1 MLFIHMTFSQLLAA
15 NGKKEDKKNK
25 INRRTYPYLEISSNG
40 LQWHEDT
47 KNMLYPFRNSPVQFK
62 LVCFQRGLLFFSRSI
77 IALRLLQLSSRC
89 LCVCIFVRLCS
100 RSVSSFSRNCI
111 DIVYPRCTFAL
122 INYGNASNRATFM

>member
-1 MLFIHMTFSQLLAA
+1 MLAA

-62 LVCFQRGLLFFSRSI
+62 LVCFQRGLLFSLGPSLLYDYYNYLLGVCVFAFLFVFALDQLVHSAA
-77 IALRLLQLSSRC
+77 IAL
-89 LCVCIFVRLCS
+89 I
-100 RSVSSFSRNCI
+100 
-111 DIVYPRCTFAL
+111 
-122 INYGNASNRATFM
+122 